1 MKITSLETFPVPP
14 RWLFLKLSTDEGP
27 AGWGE
32 PVVEGRAGTVA
43 AAVEELSGY
52 LVGTDPFRI
61 EDHFQVLR
69 RAGFYRDGPVLTSAL
84 SGIEQSLWDVKG
96 RARLA
101 LGLMRGWEPGACA
114 RAGHVIA
121 ANALRGT
128 GDWETLPHL
137 DAVAAELERVPARH

>member
-32 PVVEGRAGTVA
+32 PVVEGRAGTVP

-69 RAGFYRDGPVLTSAL
+69 RAGSYRDGPVLT
-84 SGIEQSLWDVKG
+84 
-96 RARLA
+96 
-101 LGLMRGWEPGACA
+101 LGLTRGWEPGACA
-114 RAGHVIA
+114 RAGHVMA
-121 ANALRGT
+121 AHALRGT

-137 DAVAAELERVPARH
+137 DAVAAELERVAARH